1 MPNNEEEVEQSL
13 VFEGVIMEFTKH
25 DDGSATLN
33 CPQGTFI
40 FNDEEFDDLVHAIPV
55 GTTQLYRLLI
65 DTLIEGEERQQA
77 LRTIIEAT
85 GNADQQLTAL
95 QDAAMPHRP
104 EDD

>member
-1 MPNNEEEVEQSL
+1 
-13 VFEGVIMEFTKH
+13 MEFTKH
-25 DDGSATLN
+25 DDGSATMT
-33 CPQGTFI
+33 CPEGTFV
-40 FNDEEFDDLVHAIPV
+40 FTDEEFDDLIHAIPI

-65 DTLIEGEERQQA
+65 DTLIEGEDRQQA

-85 GNADQQLTAL
+85 GSADAQLTKL